1 VAPSWGSIK
10 ALLRLYSGASKA
22 LLRLCFRRQAA
33 AQLDKRSFAG
43 GSVLA
48 VHAEND
54 FYKLR
59 DSISGKRL
67 KKKKRYE
74 GYQGKSLNSA
84 VIEP

>member
-59 DSISGKRL
+59 DSISGKRQ
-67 KKKKRYE
+67 KKKNAMKDIKARA
-74 GYQGKSLNSA
+74 LI
-84 VIEP
+84 VP

>member
-1 VAPSWGSIK
+1 M
-10 ALLRLYSGASKA
+10 
-22 LLRLCFRRQAA
+22 

-67 KKKKRYE
+67 KKKKTLLRISR
-74 GYQGKSLNSA
+74 Q
-84 VIEP
+84 EP